1 MRIKDG
7 AMISVRNLK
16 KRRGRTILTALGVA
30 IGTTAI
36 VSMLALGLGLQ
47 KNATESLGD
56 FGDLSVLQVYPNWET
71 IEPGE
76 PAQVADEQIRNLES
90 IPGVQ
95 AVMPAVSYYGM
106 NEIKMGRQY
115 SDARIEG
122 IEFSK
127 AEAFGYSVNEGTL
140 ADGTI
145 REVMVSYRFPDD
157 FYEKTKTRPNRA
169 ERTDDRQEPD
179 FRNDSVE
186 YEYNLGRLPVVG
198 ETLVISQMQYLGE
211 GDMKKKEYKVRV
223 AGVFQEGV
231 GDYGSTIYL
240 PLELVK
246 SMNEWNTGEGPKG
259 RGVEESQ
266 GYENVRVKVTNNDV
280 VQQVVEEIR
289 AQGLETWSPTDMLE
303 ELNQVF
309 LIIQLIL
316 GGIGSVALLVATIG
330 IVNTMTMSILERN
343 KEIGVM
349 KALGATIPNIK
360 LMFLIESGVIGILG
374 GLVGL
379 ASSYGLVMVVNLVA
393 KNMMGDNLNSS
404 LAVIPAWLAMAAMA
418 FSLVIGIIAGLYPA
432 GKAAKISPLEAIRN
446 E

>member
-1 MRIKDG
+1 
-7 AMISVRNLK
+7 
-16 KRRGRTILTALGVA
+16 
-30 IGTTAI
+30 
-36 VSMLALGLGLQ
+36 
-47 KNATESLGD
+47 
-56 FGDLSVLQVYPNWET
+56 
-71 IEPGE
+71 
-76 PAQVADEQIRNLES
+76 
-90 IPGVQ
+90 
-95 AVMPAVSYYGM
+95 
-106 NEIKMGRQY
+106 
-115 SDARIEG
+115 
-122 IEFSK
+122 
-127 AEAFGYSVNEGTL
+127 
-140 ADGTI
+140 
-145 REVMVSYRFPDD
+145 
-157 FYEKTKTRPNRA
+157 
-169 ERTDDRQEPD
+169 
-179 FRNDSVE
+179 
-186 YEYNLGRLPVVG
+186 
-198 ETLVISQMQYLGE
+198 MQYLGE

>member
-7 AMISVRNLK
+7 VMISVRNLK

-30 IGTTAI
+30 IGTAAI

-71 IEPGE
+71 VEPGE
-76 PAQVADEQIRNLES
+76 SAQVTDEQILNLES

-95 AVMPAVSYYGM
+95 AVMPTIDYYGST
-106 NEIKMGRQY
+106 EIKMGRQY
-115 SDARIEG
+115 SDARIVG
-122 IEFSK
+122 IDFSK
-127 AEAFGYSVNEGTL
+127 AEAFGYVVAEGTL
-140 ADGTI
+140 ADGSF
-145 REVMVSYRFPDD
+145 REVAVSYKFPDD
-157 FYEKTKTRPNRA
+157 FYEKTKTRPNRQ
-169 ERTDDRQEPD
+169 ERDDTGAQPEYREE
-179 FRNDSVE
+179 SVE
-186 YEYNLGRLPVVG
+186 FNYNLGRLPVVG
-198 ETLVISQMQYLGE
+198 KNLVLSQMQYLGE
-211 GDMKKKEYKVRV
+211 GEVKKKEYKVRV
-223 AGVFQEGV
+223 TGVFQEGV
-231 GDYGSTIYL
+231 GEWGSTIYL

-246 SMNEWNTGEGPKG
+246 AMNDWNTGEGPKG
-259 RGVEESQ
+259 RGVEEAQ
-266 GYENVRVKVTNNDV
+266 GYDNVRVKVANNDA
-280 VQQVVEEIR
+280 VQQVVEGIR

-374 GLVGL
+374 GLAGL
-379 ASSYGLVMVVNLVA
+379 ASSYGVVALVNLVA
-393 KNMMGDNLNSS
+393 RNMMGDDLNSA
-404 LAVIPAWLAMAAMA
+404 LAMIPVWLALAAMA

>member
-7 AMISVRNLK
+7 VMISVRNLK
-16 KRRGRTILTALGVA
+16 KRKGRTILTALGVA
-30 IGTTAI
+30 IGTAAI

-47 KNATESLGD
+47 TNARNSLGD

-71 IEPGE
+71 VGPGE
-76 PAQVADEQIRNLES
+76 SAKVTEERIRELEA

-95 AVMPAVSYYGM
+95 AVMPTIDYYGST
-106 NEIKMGRQY
+106 EIKMGRQY
-115 SDARIEG
+115 SDARISG
-122 IEFSK
+122 IDFSK
-127 AEAFGYSVNEGTL
+127 AEAFGYTVYEGVM
-140 ADGTI
+140 ADGSL
-145 REVMVSYRFPDD
+145 REVAVSYRFPDD
-157 FYEKTKTRPNRA
+157 FYEKTKTRPNRDNRDEESFKA
-169 ERTDDRQEPD
+169 DYRGDM
-179 FRNDSVE
+179 E
-186 YEYNLGRLPVVG
+186 YNYNLGRLPVVG
-198 ETLVISQMQYLGE
+198 KNLTLTQMQYLGE
-211 GDMKKKEYKVRV
+211 GEMKKKEYKVRV

-231 GDYGSTIYL
+231 GEWGSTIYL

-246 SMNEWNTGEGPKG
+246 TMNDWNTGEGPKG
-259 RGVEESQ
+259 RGIKESE
-266 GYENVRVKVTNNDV
+266 GYDNVRVKVSSNDE
-280 VQQVVEEIR
+280 VQQVVEGIR
-289 AQGLETWSPTDMLE
+289 ALGLETWSPTDMLE

-349 KALGATIPNIK
+349 KVLGATIPNIK
-360 LMFLIESGVIGILG
+360 LMFLIESGVIGLLG
-374 GLVGL
+374 GLAGL
-379 ASSYGLVMVVNLVA
+379 VSSYGVVAVVNLVA
-393 KNMMGDNLNSS
+393 RNMIGDGLNSA
-404 LAVIPAWLAMAAMA
+404 LAVIPVWLALAAMA